1 MSFSD
6 IWNGPTF
13 LNRKRAMRWGEKDKL
28 EAEANRKDKKT
39 EKHYKEHFN
48 KDWDVDLWD

>member
-1 MSFSD
+1 
-6 IWNGPTF
+6 
-13 LNRKRAMRWGEKDKL
+13 MRWGEKDKL